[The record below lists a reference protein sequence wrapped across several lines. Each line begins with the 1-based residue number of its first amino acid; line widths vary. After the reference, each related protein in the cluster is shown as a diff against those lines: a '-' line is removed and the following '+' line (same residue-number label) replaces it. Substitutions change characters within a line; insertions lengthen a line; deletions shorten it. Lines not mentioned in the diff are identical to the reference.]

1 MALSF
6 ATKSDGKYE
15 LSSRFP
21 QASLTAVR
29 TATQQPNR
37 FTKKAGRRRR
47 RGGNTYRILFG
58 GPTDPSSLRS
68 LKKALGSDATKKR
81 LESLK
86 AGRRRRRR

>member
-6 ATKSDGKYE
+6 KDPKDVNYA

-29 TATQQPNR
+29 SATQQPNR

-58 GPTDPSSLRS
+58 GPVDPSSLRS